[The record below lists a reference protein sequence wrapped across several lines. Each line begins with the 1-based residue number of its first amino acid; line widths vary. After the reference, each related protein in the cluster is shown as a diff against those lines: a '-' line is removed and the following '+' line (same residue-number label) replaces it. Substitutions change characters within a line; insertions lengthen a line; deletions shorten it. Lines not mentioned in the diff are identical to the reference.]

1 MRVKVLVVDDSRF
14 YINRLC
20 EILATDPDIQVIG
33 TAENGGEAIDKAVSL
48 NPDVII
54 MDVEMPIMNGISAV
68 REIMKIKPIPILM
81 FSSLTTEGAKATLDA
96 IDAGAVD
103 FMLKRFEKLTANRAD
118 FNKDICS
125 KVRLLASS
133 SAASTR
139 QFINRNHS
147 NHRSLD
153 ARNIGG
159 QSVRSIAPDHT
170 TSGQSGQFKIVAIGA
185 STGGPSAIQSILA
198 ALPGEFPIPVL
209 VVQHMPAAFTGHFAR
224 RLDSLSKLSIKE
236 AEDGDVLQPGNAYI
250 APGGKQTLVEEQAGR
265 KILRIRDSDD
275 SEQYRPSVDIS
286 LKSVSNIYGSSALAV
301 ILTGMGADG
310 REGSSALKK
319 GGSSV
324 WAQDK
329 QTCIVYGMPQAVV
342 DAGLADRVLPISE
355 IAQQLALV

>member
-1 MRVKVLVVDDSRF
+1 
-14 YINRLC
+14 
-20 EILATDPDIQVIG
+20 
-33 TAENGGEAIDKAVSL
+33 
-48 NPDVII
+48 
-54 MDVEMPIMNGISAV
+54 
-68 REIMKIKPIPILM
+68 
-81 FSSLTTEGAKATLDA
+81 
-96 IDAGAVD
+96 
-103 FMLKRFEKLTANRAD
+103 
-118 FNKDICS
+118 
-125 KVRLLASS
+125 
-133 SAASTR
+133 
-139 QFINRNHS
+139 
-147 NHRSLD
+147 
-153 ARNIGG
+153 
-159 QSVRSIAPDHT
+159 
-170 TSGQSGQFKIVAIGA
+170 
-185 STGGPSAIQSILA
+185 
-198 ALPGEFPIPVL
+198 
-209 VVQHMPAAFTGHFAR
+209 MPAAFTGHFAR